1 MKEEVDTLYL
11 MPVMNTYNC
20 DSNIPYIE
28 IQCER
33 QLSIKQVAFFGYHQ
47 YRINSCLK

>member
-1 MKEEVDTLYL
+1 
-11 MPVMNTYNC
+11 MNTYNC

-33 QLSIKQVAFFGYHQ
+33 QLNIKQVAFFVVVTTNTG
-47 YRINSCLK
+47 